1 MTIKRTTILLF
12 ICFSPLVTAIQSQ
25 LVGTWASK
33 SAATLTGAGFY
44 NPVHDVFIEPS
55 HTGISYSFTADGFY
69 EEAYYRAL
77 SNPTKPSCPKAILQ
91 FQHGKFIENLDGS
104 LTLMPFAVDGRQ
116 LLSDPCTKH
125 AVYTRYNQTETMKN
139 YQVSIDPYMKI
150 SRLDLHKFDG
160 AKLPPM
166 YLAYKPP
173 QMLPTVTLN
182 PTAKSTSSAK
192 KMKRNTEQADSI
204 EGLDVPLNK
213 NAKHLERNLRPSPI
227 FSIDPDKVW
236 WGGIGLTLLG
246 GAAYLL

>member
-1 MTIKRTTILLF
+1 MNIKRITTLF
-12 ICFSPLVTAIQSQ
+12 ILTFSPLATAIQSQ

-44 NPVHDVFIEPS
+44 DPVHDVFIEPS

-69 EEAYYRAL
+69 EEAYYRAV
-77 SNPTKPSCPKAILQ
+77 SNPTEPSCPKAILQ
-91 FQHGKFIENLDGS
+91 FQHGKFIENPDGS
-104 LTLMPFAVDGRQ
+104 LTLTPFAVDGRQ
-116 LLSDPCTKH
+116 LLSNPCTKH
-125 AVYTRYNQTETMKN
+125 AVYTHYNQTETMKN

-182 PTAKSTSSAK
+182 PTVKATSSAK
-192 KMKRNTEQADSI
+192 KMKRNTEQADDI
-204 EGLDVPLNK
+204 EELDVPLNK
-213 NAKHLERNLRPSPI
+213 NARHLGKNLKTSLI
-227 FSIDPDKVW
+227 LSIDPDKVW
-236 WGGIGLTLLG
+236 WGGIGLTLIG